1 MKPAAKRETLDL
13 CIGMIGSFIGLTVLI
28 TAVIPLVLPMPL
40 ILRMLLLLVTYW
52 LTALAPLIIIRY
64 RHDSL
69 HTYGLRRRRLPQQ
82 ILIGI
87 VIGGAL
93 ALLLVMPPYSL
104 GLGELW
110 DNGCR
115 FGHDLW
121 RYLYELCYKTLAIGA
136 AEEFVFRG
144 FCLTKLRRIF
154 KADVPAIALSSLL
167 FGLFHL
173 FGGSIVQII
182 LTAFIGAVL
191 AVCRQKIKN
200 CTLLSVIIAHGL
212 YDFIISCAASLT
224 HLQ

>member
-1 MKPAAKRETLDL
+1 MKPAAKREALDL
-13 CIGMIGSFIGLTVLI
+13 CIRMTGAFIGLTVLI
-28 TAVIPLVLPMPL
+28 TALIPLILPLPMV
-40 ILRMLLLLVTYW
+40 LRMLLLLVTYW
-52 LTALAPLIIIRY
+52 LIALVPLIVMRC
-64 RHDSL
+64 RRDSFRA
-69 HTYGLRRRRLPQQ
+69 YGLHRRKLPQQ

-87 VIGGAL
+87 AIGGAL

-104 GLGELW
+104 GLGALW

-144 FCLTKLRRIF
+144 FCLTRLRRIL

-191 AVCRQKIKN
+191 AVCRRKIRY
-200 CTLLSVIIAHGL
+200 CSLLSVIIAHGL

-224 HLQ
+224 HL